1 MYPYWVL
8 AMDLEVAAKVPHQGY
23 SSTKLTLAN
32 LTFEPQRL
40 RSSQRYQKMQL
51 IVPNDTVY
59 CRVSN
64 SLPFMRYDHNSVL
77 FQVPRPLNHLG
88 NLNF

>member
-1 MYPYWVL
+1 MYLYWVL
-8 AMDLEVAAKVPHQGY
+8 AVDLEAAAKVPHQGY
-23 SSTKLTLAN
+23 SSTNPTLAN
-32 LTFEPQRL
+32 LTLDPHQL
-40 RSSQRYQKMQL
+40 QSSQRYQKMQL
-51 IVPNDTVY
+51 IAPDNVVY

-77 FQVPRPLNHLG
+77 FQVPGPLPHLV

>member
-8 AMDLEVAAKVPHQGY
+8 AVDLEVAAKVPHHGY

-32 LTFEPQRL
+32 LTLDPHRL
-40 RSSQRYQKMQL
+40 QSSQRYQKMQL
-51 IVPNDTVY
+51 IVANDMVY
-59 CRVSN
+59 CRASN

-77 FQVPRPLNHLG
+77 FQVPRPLPHLV